1 MTWVFSV
8 KLIVVA
14 VEEVTEML
22 EDALAFGMDLLLR
35 DWTVLGDLQTE

>member
-8 KLIVVA
+8 KLMVVA
-14 VEEVTEML
+14 VGEGTEVA

-35 DWTVLGDLQTE
+35 DWRVLGDLQTE